1 MLFSVTVMEGYS
13 TKTYYEFDD
22 IGEACRFAYEHK
34 DNFIKISYNDM
45 PIYNTMIEEKDGR
58 VIFGNILHSDIL
70 K

>member
-1 MLFSVTVMEGYS
+1 MFSVTIIEGYS
-13 TKTYYEFDD
+13 TKTYYDFED
-22 IGEACRFAYEHK
+22 IGEACRFAYAHK
-34 DNFIKISYNDM
+34 GNFIKISYNDM